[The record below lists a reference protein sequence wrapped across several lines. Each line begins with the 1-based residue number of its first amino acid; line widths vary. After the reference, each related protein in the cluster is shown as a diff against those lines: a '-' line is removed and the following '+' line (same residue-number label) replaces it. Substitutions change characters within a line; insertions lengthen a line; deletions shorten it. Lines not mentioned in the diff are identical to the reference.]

1 MAHYNNHRHH
11 LVVKVTINQMMYLRH
26 RSYWINL
33 ETLCVACFLSKD
45 YQDNIYNYLKME
57 NNQVVLLLFIF
68 PSKIQ
73 EEKNGSKDL
82 LFVFFSVLF
91 LFLAAGFIQQRSK
104 PAKAEKNRS

>member
-68 PSKIQ
+68 PSKKKRTAQKIYFL
-73 EEKNGSKDL
+73 S
-82 LFVFFSVLF
+82 FSLCYF
-91 LFLAAGFIQQRSK
+91 CF
-104 PAKAEKNRS
+104 